1 MHGSGGKN
9 TVFRPSCL
17 LKISR
22 MAQHFPALFL
32 SEATH
37 IPRISALPYLSRTGL
52 DRAGTEAMGEGS
64 S

>member
-1 MHGSGGKN
+1 M
-9 TVFRPSCL
+9 VFRPSCL
-17 LKISR
+17 LKFSR
-22 MAQHFPALFL
+22 MAQHFPALLL